1 MEKVIEVEGISY
13 TLRTRTVREGK
24 ELRNRLKV
32 DGFKSGNEAALGDF
46 EVFTV
51 MASLKAWSRPE
62 PLTLENFEKLTP
74 DTHLGRLFEA
84 AQEVNTLGEEL
95 KNGSSGQS

>member
-46 EVFTV
+46 EVLTV
-51 MASLKAWSRPE
+51 LASLKAWSRTE
-62 PLTLENFEKLTP
+62 PLTPDTFERLTP

-84 AQEVNTLGEEL
+84 AQEVNTLGDEL